1 MGKVGGGGLVLAGIL
16 IVVLGYL
23 IKSGLVERLLDLIG
37 LVLIFG
43 GAIVGIIGL
52 IKLFSGG
59 GNGGGSSDDF

>member
-16 IVVLGYL
+16 MVFVGFL
-23 IKSGLVERLLDLIG
+23 IQSDFLEWLLNVIG
-37 LVLIFG
+37 WITIIG

-52 IKLFSGG
+52 IKIFSG

>member
-16 IVVLGYL
+16 IVVLGFL
-23 IKSGLVERLLDLIG
+23 IQSDLLEGLLDLIG
-37 LVLIFG
+37 IVLIVG

>member
-16 IVVLGYL
+16 IVVLGFL
-23 IKSGLVERLLDLIG
+23 IQSDLLEWLLDLIG
-37 LVLIFG
+37 IVLIVG

-59 GNGGGSSDDF
+59 GSSDDF

>member
-16 IVVLGYL
+16 IVFLGFL
-23 IKSGLVERLLDLIG
+23 IKSDLLEWLLELIG
-37 LVLIFG
+37 IVLIVG

>member
-16 IVVLGYL
+16 IVVLGFL
-23 IKSGLVERLLDLIG
+23 IQSDLLEWLLDLIG
-37 LVLIFG
+37 IVLIVG

>member
-16 IVVLGYL
+16 IVFLGFL
-23 IKSGLVERLLDLIG
+23 IKSALLEWLLEVIG
-37 LVLIFG
+37 IVLIVG

-59 GNGGGSSDDF
+59 GSSDDF

>member
-16 IVVLGYL
+16 IVVLGFL
-23 IKSGLVERLLDLIG
+23 IQSPFLEWLLDLIG
-37 LVLIFG
+37 IVLIVG

-59 GNGGGSSDDF
+59 GSSDDF